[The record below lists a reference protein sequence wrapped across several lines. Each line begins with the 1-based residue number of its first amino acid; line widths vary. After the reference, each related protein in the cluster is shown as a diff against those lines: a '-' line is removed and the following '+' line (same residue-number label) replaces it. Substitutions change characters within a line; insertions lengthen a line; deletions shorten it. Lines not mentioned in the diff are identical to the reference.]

1 MNIKGRMIGICKALI
16 FIVILVFSCWVFG
29 GFEYKLES
37 INTTLAIGAIM
48 IHFIDR
54 EINK

>member
-1 MNIKGRMIGICKALI
+1 MIGICKALI